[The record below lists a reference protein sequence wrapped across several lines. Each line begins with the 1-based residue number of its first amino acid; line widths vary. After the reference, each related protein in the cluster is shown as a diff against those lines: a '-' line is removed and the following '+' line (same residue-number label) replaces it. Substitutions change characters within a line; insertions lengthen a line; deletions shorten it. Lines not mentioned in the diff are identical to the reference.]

1 MNVNSELTQLVTD
14 SLIGPLVFMIMCMTL
29 YVFVGMLLYYY
40 LFSWVPEI
48 LVRLVGGGGLF
59 YLIFFISSRFDDV
72 KKLISGYSGMQMVVA
87 LLVLIVLIGV
97 LSGLL
102 LRNSKTKP
110 KSKKRATSKRSNA
123 TKTSNTSTPRIQRKE
138 NRTDQEI
145 LHSSFDHLS
154 GAELERLL
162 ALYFRDQGYK
172 VQEIGIG
179 GSDGGVDLVII
190 DQRGEKTAV
199 QAKCYADHNTVGV
212 SVVRELVGAKRN
224 HDCILSLL
232 ITTSDLTAPAKKEAE
247 QFKVEYWH
255 GGILEH
261 KLKTWGKWQPGTN
274 QRKSKVSAQSSDRR
288 EVKTA
293 TLQTAASKD
302 ACSCG
307 AEMVLRKSRDG
318 KQFYGCTSFPKCRV
332 TRSV

>member
-1 MNVNSELTQLVTD
+1 MNVNSELSQLVTD
-14 SLIGPLVFMIMCMTL
+14 SLIGPLVFMIICMTL
-29 YVFVGMLLYYY
+29 YVFIGMLLYYF
-40 LFSWVPEI
+40 LFSWVPEF
-48 LVRLVGGGGLF
+48 LVKLVGGAGLL
-59 YLIFFISSRFDDV
+59 YLIIFISSRFEDV
-72 KKLISGYSGMQMVVA
+72 KKLISGYSGMQMVIA
-87 LLVLIVLIGV
+87 FFVLIVLIGV
-97 LSGLL
+97 VSGLL
-102 LRNSKTKP
+102 LRNNKTNP
-110 KSKKRATSKRSNA
+110 KSKRRAAPKRTNA
-123 TKTSNTSTPRIQRKE
+123 SKTSQSRIQRKE
-138 NRTDQEI
+138 NRSDQEI
-145 LHSSFDHLS
+145 LNSSFDQLS
-154 GAELERLL
+154 GAEFERLL

-172 VQEIGIG
+172 VQEVGIG

-212 SVVRELVGAKRN
+212 SIVRELVGAKRN
-224 HDCILSLL
+224 HECILSLL
-232 ITTSDLTAPAKKEAE
+232 ITTSDLTALAKKEAE

-261 KLKTWGKWQPGTN
+261 KLKTWGKWQPGAN
-274 QRKSKVSAQSSDRR
+274 QRKSKVSAQSSARP
-288 EVKTA
+288 EIKTA
-293 TLQTAASKD
+293 TLQAAASKD

>member
-1 MNVNSELTQLVTD
+1 
-14 SLIGPLVFMIMCMTL
+14 MIL

-40 LFSWVPEI
+40 LFSWLPEI

-59 YLIFFISSRFDDV
+59 YLVFFISSRFDGV
-72 KKLISGYSGMQMVVA
+72 KRLISGYSGMQMVVS
-87 LLVLIVLIGV
+87 LFVMIVMIGV
-97 LSGLL
+97 LGGLL

-110 KSKKRATSKRSNA
+110 KSKKRATLKRSS
-123 TKTSNTSTPRIQRKE
+123 TSNTSKPRIQRKE
-138 NRTDQEI
+138 SRTDQEI
-145 LHSSFDHLS
+145 LHSSLDQLS
-154 GAELERLL
+154 GAEFERLL
-162 ALYFRDQGYK
+162 ALYFRDLGYK
-172 VQEIGIG
+172 VQEVGIG

-190 DQRGEKTAV
+190 DQCGEKTAV
-199 QAKCYADHNTVGV
+199 QAKCYAEHNMVGV

-255 GGILEH
+255 GGILKN
-261 KLKTWGKWQPGTN
+261 KLKAWGKWQPSAKL
-274 QRKSKVSAQSSDRR
+274 RKSSVSAQTSARS
-288 EVKTA
+288 EIKAA
-293 TLQTAASKD
+293 TLQAAASKD

-318 KQFYGCTSFPKCRV
+318 KQFYGCSSFPKCRV